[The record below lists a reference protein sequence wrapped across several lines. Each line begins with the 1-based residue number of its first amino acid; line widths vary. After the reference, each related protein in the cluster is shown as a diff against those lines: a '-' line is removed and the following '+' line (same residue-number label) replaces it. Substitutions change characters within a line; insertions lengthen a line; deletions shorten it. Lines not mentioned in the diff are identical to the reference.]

1 MARKLGPWLRSPSSQ
16 PGPGNDALMPPN
28 RAHVPARTCVAC
40 RTERPK
46 RELVRLVKGAEGA
59 VAVDPTGKL
68 NGRGAYLCQDLACWT
83 QAQRRKAVERALKV
97 SLDEAAWQNLLSSRP
112 ATSGVDS

>member
-1 MARKLGPWLRSPSSQ
+1 
-16 PGPGNDALMPPN
+16 
-28 RAHVPARTCVAC
+28 VAC

-46 RELVRLVKGAEGA
+46 RDLVRLVRVADGEA
-59 VAVDPTGKL
+59 AVDPTGKL
-68 NGRGAYLCQDLACWT
+68 NGRGAYLCQDPACWT

-112 ATSGVDS
+112 AEAGANS

>member
-1 MARKLGPWLRSPSSQ
+1 MPS
-16 PGPGNDALMPPN
+16 
-28 RAHVPARTCVAC
+28 RTCVAC

-46 RELVRLVKGAEGA
+46 RELVRLVKTPEGA
-59 VAVDPTGKL
+59 VSVDPTGKL
-68 NGRGAYLCQDLACWT
+68 NGRGAYLCQDPACWT

-112 ATSGVDS
+112 AEAAIDS

>member
-1 MARKLGPWLRSPSSQ
+1 
-16 PGPGNDALMPPN
+16 MPPS
-28 RAHVPARTCVAC
+28 RGHVPTRTCVAC

-46 RELVRLVKGAEGA
+46 WELVRLVKAA
-59 VAVDPTGKL
+59 DAPVVVDPTGKL
-68 NGRGAYLCQDLACWT
+68 NGRGAYLCHDPACWT

-112 ATSGVDS
+112 AEGAIDS

>member
-1 MARKLGPWLRSPSSQ
+1 MSPSR
-16 PGPGNDALMPPN
+16 G
-28 RAHVPARTCVAC
+28 HVPTRTCVAC

-46 RELVRLVKGAEGA
+46 RELVRLVKAA
-59 VAVDPTGKL
+59 DSPVVVDPTGKL
-68 NGRGAYLCQDLACWT
+68 NGRGAYLCQDPACWT

-112 ATSGVDS
+112 AEAGSDS